1 MAKASYRPAPDVKR
15 IADDLI
21 EKYHRHLIDFQVKME
36 YVFVDKTPKSKGRE
50 VWGTCRKITGLNAF
64 LSNEE
69 EEPYFV
75 IVISEPVW
83 DVLPHDKRVALVDHE
98 LCHAWAEAS
107 QKEDTDGSEEVIKLS
122 VTPHDCEAF
131 NAEIRRHGLW
141 REDIEDLVNTAL
153 RAKDEQKQIHQGSE
167 TEEQQDEVPTELQEV

>member
-1 MAKASYRPAPDVKR
+1 MAKATYRPASTVKKV
-15 IADDLI
+15 AEELI
-21 EKYHRHLIDFQVKME
+21 EKYHQHLLDYKVKLE

-64 LSNEE
+64 LSNDA

-83 DVLPHDKRVALVDHE
+83 DVLPPDKRRALVDHE
-98 LCHAWAEAS
+98 LCHAWAEAD
-107 QKEDTDGSEEVIKLS
+107 QNEDTDGSEDVIKLS
-122 VTPHDCEAF
+122 VNPHDCEAF

-141 REDIEDLVNTAL
+141 RDGLEELIKAARE
-153 RAKDEQKQIHQGSE
+153 KDEQNSE
-167 TEEQQDEVPTELQEV
+167 THQAISPQE